1 MDVLSCVGVER
12 RRQALRTLRKGLGI
26 SSRRRKHG
34 TTGRLAL
41 PHQNTEKGGIAET
54 VRSAPGQG
62 PTDERRYKHFGR
74 PGKGK
79 PRGVDR
85 RCGRNWVGRLRLT
98 GKAPTGSF
106 GPACGCN
113 RRFSAHPGSGLSR
126 KILKNKIYPYS
137 PASKRG
143 KGMSE
148 DAYDGSIH
156 LSGSGFPGRRHGQ
169 G

>member
-41 PHQNTEKGGIAET
+41 PHQNTGWGGIAET

-62 PTDERRYKHFGR
+62 PTGGRRYKHFGR
-74 PGKGK
+74 AGKGK
-79 PRGVDR
+79 PRGEDP
-85 RCGRNWVGRLRLT
+85 RCNRNRAARLRLT
-98 GKAPTGSF
+98 GKAPTVSF

-113 RRFSAHPGSGLSR
+113 RRFSAHPSSGLSR
-126 KILKNKIYPYS
+126 KILKNKIYS
-137 PASKRG
+137 LFSRFKKGKRNVR
-143 KGMSE
+143 
-148 DAYDGSIH
+148 
-156 LSGSGFPGRRHGQ
+156 GRL
-169 G
+169 